1 MIVFTICSNNYLSQA
16 LTLGHSLLQYNP
28 NYKFIIGLVDR
39 KNDAIDYNKIPFEI
53 IEVEK
58 IGISYFDEMITKYEI
73 TELNTAVKPCYFH
86 YFFNSLN
93 TESVI
98 YLDPDIEVFAPFDE
112 LEKELISNDII
123 LTPHTTTPLNDD
135 KSPTEENFLNAGIY
149 NLGFIAIK
157 NTANGNKMINWW
169 ADRLRHKAYN
179 DFSRGLFTDQI
190 WINFVPLFFEK
201 VKIFT
206 HVGYNVAYWNLHE
219 RTLLHKSEMY
229 YVNNEKQRLVFYHF
243 SGYSPLNQTVLSV
256 YQDRFSFEEREDLK
270 SLFKN
275 YTAKLF
281 ENKYVEFKK
290 ITCFFVI
297 NKKKMDTEQYT
308 NYKKSIPIYKKI
320 IRGVILR
327 FIKLFKINIDYYVH

>member
-1 MIVFTICSNNYLSQA
+1 M
-16 LTLGHSLLQYNP
+16 
-28 NYKFIIGLVDR
+28 
-39 KNDAIDYNKIPFEI
+39 
-53 IEVEK
+53 
-58 IGISYFDEMITKYEI
+58 
-73 TELNTAVKPCYFH
+73 
-86 YFFNSLN
+86 
-93 TESVI
+93 
-98 YLDPDIEVFAPFDE
+98 FAPFDE